1 MYVSYNTA
9 LEITPPTRNKL
20 PFVLVKAAPGVA
32 VAELTQRITAQTGLQ
47 ALSQND
53 FAWRSINYILERT
66 GIPVNFGIT
75 IVLGVIIGLAITAQ
89 TFYIFVVENLKQFAA
104 LKAIG
109 VTNGQLLR
117 MVLAQAA
124 IVGVSGYGLGVG
136 CTALFFAATA
146 DVPALKGFQM
156 YWQVVAGSGV
166 AMTVIILVSILFSL
180 RRVFKLDPAMVFR
193 G

>member
-1 MYVSYNTA
+1 
-9 LEITPPTRNKL
+9 
-20 PFVLVKAAPGVA
+20 
-32 VAELTQRITAQTGLQ
+32 
-47 ALSQND
+47 
-53 FAWRSINYILERT
+53 
-66 GIPVNFGIT
+66 
-75 IVLGVIIGLAITAQ
+75 
-89 TFYIFVVENLKQFAA
+89 
-104 LKAIG
+104 
-109 VTNGQLLR
+109 
-117 MVLAQAA
+117 
-124 IVGVSGYGLGVG
+124 VG